1 MEDSR
6 VILYMLDCG
15 KLKNNDVTNLITEI
29 KKIINNYSE
38 KHFIV
43 VFNKIELIKN
53 DGIIDLFKDF
63 DSVCISAKT
72 GHGLNDLKSKLSS
85 LLQLGKLSNNDT
97 VITNARHYDALMRA
111 SQSIN
116 NVKKGLKTGIT
127 GDLLS
132 IDIRESIHHFGR
144 ITGEISTDDLLGNIF
159 SNFCIGK

>member
-1 MEDSR
+1 M
-6 VILYMLDCG
+6 
-15 KLKNNDVTNLITEI
+15 
-29 KKIINNYSE
+29 
-38 KHFIV
+38 
-43 VFNKIELIKN
+43 
-53 DGIIDLFKDF
+53 
-63 DSVCISAKT
+63 
-72 GHGLNDLKSKLSS
+72 
-85 LLQLGKLSNNDT
+85 LQLGKLSNNDT

-116 NVKKGLKTGIT
+116 NVKKGLESGLT

>member
-1 MEDSR
+1 VDDHVKRGESIFYSKTNEELVFVSPISGKIKDIVRGERRKILNIIVESDGKDSF
-6 VILYMLDCG
+6 V
-15 KLKNNDVTNLITEI
+15 KNKPTNL
-29 KKIINNYSE
+29 KK
-38 KHFIV
+38 
-43 VFNKIELIKN
+43 
-53 DGIIDLFKDF
+53 
-63 DSVCISAKT
+63 CSAD
-72 GHGLNDLKSKLSS
+72 DLKSKLSS